1 MKLRLIKLCDGFLN
15 FILRLLKQKNASN
28 QFKKP
33 SSILI
38 IKLSAMGDALCLM
51 PSVRM
56 LSKAF
61 PTAHIDWWT
70 TSRTHPEIFQA
81 LDFLN
86 KIEILPSNPFRMV
99 FRL

>member
-1 MKLRLIKLCDGFLN
+1 
-15 FILRLLKQKNASN
+15 
-28 QFKKP
+28 
-33 SSILI
+33 
-38 IKLSAMGDALCLM
+38 M

-99 FRL
+99 FRLIAFGPKLGRYDLILDYDQYYQISELIAYFG